1 MLKNHLVALLTGSGG
16 FQLTASQSV
25 MINKLADY
33 IISPHSDAVF
43 LIRGYA
49 GTGKTTMINQLT
61 LTLDTLRI
69 KSVLMAPTGRAAKV
83 LTGYTGKSAF
93 TIHKKIYRQQSVAD
107 GLGVFVLDKNLH
119 NNTWFIVDESSMIS
133 NQAGENMVFGTG
145 RLLDDLLEYVY
156 SGEGCRLVLAGDTA
170 QLPPVGISV
179 SPALD
184 NRVLEE
190 NGFEVIDNE
199 LTDVVRQERESGILF
214 NATRMRE
221 KIFSSEGIQGF
232 FRIVLPDGGEPEKI
246 SGADLMEKLS
256 SSYGKYGIH
265 ETVVLTRSN
274 KRANLY
280 NQGIRSSILYR
291 DTEIARGDLLMVV
304 RNNYFWLK
312 EDAGIDFI
320 ANGDAGEITHI
331 YGYEELYGF
340 RFAHISLRLIDYDDL
355 EIECKILLDTLG
367 AESASLS
374 RDDQMRLFNAVA
386 EDYADIGNKRERW
399 KKIKADPW
407 FNALQVKFA
416 YAVTCHKA
424 QGGQWFSVFIDTGY
438 LTEEMIDTDFLRWL
452 YTAFTRSK
460 DKLYLVNFDKRFFQ
474 EEK

>member
-1 MLKNHLVALLTGSGG
+1 MLKNHLVTLLKGEEE

-25 MINKLADY
+25 MIEKLADFMVSA
-33 IISPHSDAVF
+33 SPEPVF
-43 LIRGYA
+43 VIRGYA

-61 LTLDTLRI
+61 LTLDTLNI
-69 KSVLMAPTGRAAKV
+69 KSVLLAPTGRAAKV
-83 LTGYTGKSAF
+83 LSGYTGKNAY
-93 TIHKKIYRQQSVAD
+93 TIHKKIYRQQSSAD
-107 GLGVFVLDKNLH
+107 GFGAFVLDRNLH
-119 NNTWFIVDESSMIS
+119 KYTWFIVDESSMIS
-133 NQAGENMVFGTG
+133 NQATESTVFGSG
-145 RLLDDLLEYVY
+145 RLLDDLMEYVF
-156 SGEGCRLVLAGDTA
+156 SGEGCRLVLAGDSA

-184 NRVLEE
+184 VKLLEQY
-190 NGFEVIDNE
+190 GFEITDSE

-214 NATRMRE
+214 NATRIRE
-221 KIFSSEGIQGF
+221 MIFSDSDSSGF
-232 FRIVLPDGGEPEKI
+232 FRIVLPEKGEPERV

-256 SSYGKYGIH
+256 LSYEKYGIR
-265 ETVVLTRSN
+265 ETTVLTRSN

-280 NQGIRSSILYR
+280 NQGIRNSILYR
-291 DTEIARGDLLMVV
+291 DSEIARGDLLMVV
-304 RNNYFWLK
+304 KNNYFWPG
-312 EDAGIDFI
+312 EDDGIDFI
-320 ANGDAGEITHI
+320 ANGDTGEITHI

-340 RFAHISLRLIDYDDL
+340 RFAHVSLKLIDYEDL
-355 EIECKILLDTLG
+355 EIECKIILDTLTV
-367 AESASLS
+367 ETASLS
-374 RDDQMRLFNAVA
+374 REDQMRLFNAVS

-424 QGGQWFSVFIDTGY
+424 QGGQWFSVFIDTGF
-438 LTEEMIDTDFLRWL
+438 LTEEMIDRDFLRWL

-460 DKLYLVNFDKRFFQ
+460 EKLYLVNFDKRFFE